1 MQHDHATT
9 DGSVAAAAPLRARA
23 SWVLFDW
30 SAQPYYTLVL
40 TFLFA
45 PYFAN
50 VVVGG
55 EVAPGLAGAASSAC
69 GEQSQAWGQAL
80 WGYAAAV
87 AGVLIAVGSP
97 FLGAMADGRGRRKPW
112 IALFSLLLIA
122 SLATL
127 WLAVPN
133 ASTATVALVL
143 IAFIAATASAEFAT
157 VFTNAIM
164 PTLVPKGQLG
174 RLSGTGWAVGY
185 AGGLLSLA
193 IMAGLIVS
201 DPQTGKTVLGLD
213 PILDLDVATRE
224 GDRLVGPFAALWFAV
239 FMIPFFLFVPDIRP
253 ATRELGR
260 GKRGA
265 GSELWDT
272 IRGLPRHRDMLFF
285 LLARMIYSDGLSAI
299 FAFGGIYGASV
310 FGWGATEL
318 GIFGI
323 VLSVT
328 GIIGALIGG
337 ILDDRAGSKSVILLS
352 LLLLIVGALG
362 ILSVDKTSVLFGT
375 PVEPKAE
382 GSGAFSSVGE
392 RTFLAF
398 AMLVGIVA
406 APVQAASRTLLA
418 RLAPPEKM
426 TQYFGL
432 FAFSGKVTAFLAP
445 FAVATVT
452 AMTCSQRWGM
462 AAILG
467 FLVLGMVLMLPV
479 RERR

>member
-1 MQHDHATT
+1 
-9 DGSVAAAAPLRARA
+9 
-23 SWVLFDW
+23 
-30 SAQPYYTLVL
+30 
-40 TFLFA
+40 
-45 PYFAN
+45 
-50 VVVGG
+50 
-55 EVAPGLAGAASSAC
+55 
-69 GEQSQAWGQAL
+69 
-80 WGYAAAV
+80 
-87 AGVLIAVGSP
+87 VLIAVGSP
-97 FLGAMADGRGRRKPW
+97 FLGALADGRGRRKPW
-112 IALFSLLLIA
+112 IALFSILLVA
-122 SLATL
+122 GLATL
-127 WLAVPN
+127 WLAVPS
-133 ASTATVALVL
+133 AGSATVALVL
-143 IAFIAATASAEFAT
+143 LAFVIATASAEFAT

-164 PTLVPKGQLG
+164 PTLVPKDQLG

-193 IMAGLIVS
+193 VMAGLIVA
-201 DPQTGKTVLGLD
+201 DPQTGKTVLGLN
-213 PILDLDVATRE
+213 PILELDLASRE
-224 GDRLVGPFAALWFAV
+224 GDRLVGPFAAVWFAL
-239 FMIPFFLFVPDIRP
+239 FMIPFFLFVPDVRP
-253 ATRELGR
+253 AARALSTGN
-260 GKRGA
+260 RGA

-272 IRGLPRHRDMLFF
+272 IRSLPQHRDMLFF
-285 LLARMIYSDGLSAI
+285 LIARMIYSDGLSAI

-323 VLSVT
+323 VLSLT
-328 GIIGALIGG
+328 GILGALIGG
-337 ILDDRAGSKSVILLS
+337 VLDDRAGSKTVILVS
-352 LLLLIVGALG
+352 LLLLIAGALG

-375 PVEPKAE
+375 PVEPKAV

-392 RTFLAF
+392 WTFLAF
-398 AMLVGIVA
+398 AMLVGVVA

-418 RLAPPEKM
+418 RLAPPDKM

-467 FLVLGMVLMLPV
+467 FLILGMALMLPV